1 MLYSEISNMDFK
13 ESIKG
18 KVGKLAGIVFDTKD
32 WKINGFVINH
42 GFGKKNKN
50 VISAKDVVRIDAD
63 DRFIHLS
70 EDYQETEV
78 PENSHKEK
86 FFSDEL
92 LKMKVL
98 SSDGKKVGKLV
109 DFEITDRLKDYWIW
123 KFLVST
129 GIKSRRLR
137 LPPNEFKIVD
147 RNLVLDKTY
156 EEIFPEEKDEEEK
169 E

>member
-1 MLYSEISNMDFK
+1 MLYSEIRNTDFK
-13 ESIKG
+13 EEIRG
-18 KVGKLAGIVFDTKD
+18 KVGKLAELIFDTKD

-42 GFGKKNKN
+42 GFGKKNKK
-50 VISAKDVVRIDAD
+50 VISTKDVARIDPD
-63 DRFIHLS
+63 ERFIHLS

-78 PENSHKEK
+78 PESWQMDS
-86 FFSDEL
+86 FLSDDL

-98 SSDGKKVGKLV
+98 SSDGEKVGKLI
-109 DFEITDRLKDYWIW
+109 DLEITDRLKDYRIW
-123 KFLVST
+123 KLLVST

-137 LPPNEFKIVD
+137 LPPKEFKIVD